1 MVEEAIYE
9 HGHYVAM
16 KLYLVME
23 LKKVGA
29 RLEDA
34 LVQVCDTIAETV
46 DTKGNTFPDEFEVF
60 VVVQSGLKIT
70 FFEYHNYQNN
80 LDEEIRNF
88 RGCVSLFPSHKAK
101 ISRVSFKRS
110 CLTYHPTWK
119 IFTSS
124 TVDIK
129 IIRIYGKKQ
138 RIILLL
144 ASFTSYN
151 TNNWYTIFFSIW
163 KRINQDHPGKSLLI
177 NIINISLTDK
187 LVDKDPLLSSLV

>member
-1 MVEEAIYE
+1 LACTELKEVFSDEKWAITPEQIDTNTAKRPYLVVEEAIYE

-110 CLTYHPTWK
+110 CLTYHPT
-119 IFTSS
+119 
-124 TVDIK
+124 
-129 IIRIYGKKQ
+129 
-138 RIILLL
+138 
-144 ASFTSYN
+144 
-151 TNNWYTIFFSIW
+151 
-163 KRINQDHPGKSLLI
+163 
-177 NIINISLTDK
+177 
-187 LVDKDPLLSSLV
+187 